1 MDAKTQ
7 TIPPITE
14 KELIALQ
21 EFVTIPTYL
30 IEESKNKPYSKIE
43 AYIDILNMADE
54 IGGEFETTRRTLE
67 NRWGWSGRRV
77 SSFLSELEERT
88 IIEPRMNQK
97 RTKIKPINTGFSD
110 SKRTKNEPRMNQKRT
125 KEKEE
130 LQTEATQEQ
139 SVESAEE
146 KPKGKVYYPNDEKL
160 NQAFLDF
167 IKMRKSI
174 KKPMTDRAITRAMNS
189 LQKLAGNDNDL
200 AIRILE
206 QSIFHCWQDLYEL
219 KEDNSKQS
227 FGKGSIDWSKV

>member
-1 MDAKTQ
+1 M
-7 TIPPITE
+7 
-14 KELIALQ
+14 Q

-54 IGGEFETTRRTLE
+54 SGGEFETTRRTLE

-77 SSFLSELEERT
+77 NSFLSELEERT

-97 RTKIKPINTGFSD
+97 RTKIKPINTVFYD
-110 SKRTKNEPRMNQKRT
+110 TKRTKNEPKTNQNRT
-125 KEKEE
+125 KEKYES
-130 LQTEATQEQ
+130 QTEKTQNQ
-139 SVESAEE
+139 SIETEGE

-167 IKMRKSI
+167 MKMRKSI

-189 LQKLAGNDNDL
+189 LQRLSGGDNDL
-200 AIRILE
+200 AIQILE

-219 KEDNSKQS
+219 KEDNNKQP
-227 FGKGSIDWSKV
+227 FGKGGIDWSKV

>member
-1 MDAKTQ
+1 M
-7 TIPPITE
+7 
-14 KELIALQ
+14 Q

-30 IEESKNKPYSKIE
+30 IEESKDKPYSKIE

-54 IGGEFETTRRTLE
+54 SGGEFETTRRTLE

-77 SSFLSELEERT
+77 NSFLSELEERT

-125 KEKEE
+125 KEEDN
-130 LQTEATQEQ
+130 LQTETAQKQ
-139 SVESAEE
+139 SIETEDE
-146 KPKGKVYYPNDEKL
+146 KPKGKLYYPNDEKL

-167 IKMRKSI
+167 MKMRKSI

-189 LQKLAGNDNDL
+189 LQKLSGGDNDL

-219 KEDNSKQS
+219 KEDNNKQS
-227 FGKGSIDWSKV
+227 FGKVGIDWSKV

>member
-1 MDAKTQ
+1 M
-7 TIPPITE
+7 
-14 KELIALQ
+14 Q

-30 IEESKNKPYSKIE
+30 IEESKDKPYSKIE
-43 AYIDILNMADE
+43 AYIDILNTADE
-54 IGGEFETTRRTLE
+54 SGGEFETTRRILE

-77 SSFLSELEERT
+77 NSFLSELEERT

-97 RTKIKPINTGFSD
+97 RTKIKPINTGFYD

-125 KEKEE
+125 KEKDE
-130 LQTEATQEQ
+130 LQTETSQKQ
-139 SVESAEE
+139 SEE
-146 KPKGKVYYPNDEKL
+146 LTDERPKGKVYYPNDEKL

-167 IKMRKSI
+167 MKMRKSI

-189 LQKLAGNDNDL
+189 LQNLSGGDNDL

-206 QSIFHCWQDLYEL
+206 QSIFHCWQDVYEL

>member
-1 MDAKTQ
+1 MTA
-7 TIPPITE
+7 

-30 IEESKNKPYSKIE
+30 IDGSKNKPYSKIE

-54 IGGEFETTRRTLE
+54 SGGGFETTRRTLE

-77 SSFLSELEERT
+77 NSFLSELEERT

-97 RTKIKPINTGFSD
+97 RTKIKPINTGFYD
-110 SKRTKNEPRMNQKRT
+110 GKRTKSEPKMNQKQT
-125 KEKEE
+125 KEKDK
-130 LQTEATQEQ
+130 LQTETSQNQ
-139 SVESAEE
+139 SVETEEE

-167 IKMRKSI
+167 MKMRKSI

-189 LQKLAGNDNDL
+189 LQRLAGNDNDL
-200 AIRILE
+200 AIKILE
-206 QSIFHCWQDLYEL
+206 QSIFHCWQDVYEL
-219 KEDNSKQS
+219 KEDNNKQS
-227 FGKGSIDWSKV
+227 LGKGGIDWSKV

>member
-1 MDAKTQ
+1 M
-7 TIPPITE
+7 
-14 KELIALQ
+14 Q

-43 AYIDILNMADE
+43 AYIDILSMADE
-54 IGGEFETTRRTLE
+54 SGGEFETTRRTLE
-67 NRWGWSGRRV
+67 KRWGWSGRRV
-77 SSFLSELEERT
+77 NSFLSELEERT
-88 IIEPRMNQK
+88 TIEPRMNQK
-97 RTKIKPINTGFSD
+97 RTKIKPINTGFYD

-125 KEKEE
+125 KEKDEM
-130 LQTEATQEQ
+130 QTGTSQKQ
-139 SVESAEE
+139 STESAEE

-167 IKMRKSI
+167 MKMRKSI

-189 LQKLAGNDNDL
+189 LQKLSGGDNDL

-219 KEDNSKQS
+219 KEDNNKQS